1 MRRVLL
7 MLPILCLAACQR
19 YEGPREVYQKN
30 RSGDRADLPGYSI
43 AEQQKRGR
51 ERLTT
56 IDDNPK
62 LYPNGYVDRPGGI
75 GR

>member
-7 MLPILCLAACQR
+7 ILLVLTPAACQR

-30 RSGDRADLPGYSI
+30 RAGDRADLPGYTI
-43 AEQQKRGR
+43 EEQKQRGR
-51 ERLTT
+51 ERCPTLQ
-56 IDDNPK
+56 DNPK
-62 LYPNGYVDRPGGI
+62 LYPNGNADSPGGI